1 MSNSNY
7 PKVPDVILKKLI
19 LLYGFNLELKEKTKR
34 DLKQFKEPEYETYY
48 LINYEWLTNY
58 KIYYNYKLLEE
69 KFKQNS
75 NFTCRN
81 YSNFVTNLD
90 TLSNNIK
97 SCNIC
102 QNGFSFP
109 NELKEGFFP
118 NQRKIENISYFE
130 DFFIINKD
138 IEQKLS
144 HDEINN
150 YKFYNNCFYGEFF
163 VCKNTFFINNN
174 NQDLEIGKINNGIF
188 IPQYHIKFNEKDI
201 IKDVI
206 KEITKN
212 GIDNYFKNNKINV
225 QSEKVENFNKGF
237 FINCEKYKDY
247 IKNKSKQNT
256 NIQEN
261 NFKETKII
269 NSDEAHNLEQNL
281 NDGYTM
287 NLVKKNI
294 IPCLYQQENDN
305 KNEPQNNPN
314 NNFNGSLNQQ
324 INVNS
329 NKDFDK
335 FPKINQVNQQYPNNS
350 IQNQKFP
357 NINNNPQMIQN
368 INNNPQMIQNINN
381 NPQMFQN
388 INNNPQMIP
397 NINNNFQIFQNINNN
412 PQMIPNINNNFQIFQ
427 NININPQMLQNINN
441 KYKMTNNT
449 NNNPQNKPEN
459 NFSKDSFYNSGLTS
473 LKQLNYIPL
482 IGLKNIGQTCY
493 MNSVL
498 QCMSN
503 LYHITNYFLNPTKKN
518 IIYSN
523 TVTMPN
529 KNAPSL
535 SIAYKELID
544 NLWKGKPKIP
554 YAPHNFK
561 DILGKLNPLFKDQKA
576 GDSKDLIVFLL
587 MQLHEEL
594 NNIDPNI
601 NKNSNKFIS
610 QENITVNPYDKCQVF
625 QFFIND
631 FLLKHSS
638 LITRYFYGINQNM
651 FECQNCKM
659 NNIKRGVNQLLIKY
673 NYENFFYLEFPLE
686 KVRNFVMMQ
695 NNNNNIGM
703 NFPMN
708 YQNLG
713 QVNIYQCFY
722 YFQSQNEISGYCDKC
737 GLDEAKLLNNTKI
750 YSSPVILILI
760 FNRGKG
766 LQFNIKINFPE
777 ILDLSQVILNENKE
791 KIIYELQSV
800 VKHLGDN
807 SSSGHF
813 IAYCRSPIP
822 NFHNCWFCYNDETV
836 VQTNNWNDIHDIG
849 NTYIL
854 FYQLKQ

>member
-1 MSNSNY
+1 MSNNN
-7 PKVPDVILKKLI
+7 PKVPDYILKKLI
-19 LLYGFNLELKEKTKR
+19 LLYGFSLELKEKTKKH
-34 DLKQFKEPEYETYY
+34 LEEFKEPEYETYY
-48 LINYEWLTNY
+48 LINYEWLTEY
-58 KIYYNYKLLEE
+58 KKYYNYEFLEK
-69 KFKQNS
+69 KFKE
-75 NFTCRN
+75 
-81 YSNFVTNLD
+81 YSNFNCNKYSDFELNLNK
-90 TLSNNIK
+90 LLNNVK
-97 SCNIC
+97 SFNIC
-102 QNGFSFP
+102 QNGSSFP
-109 NELKEGFFP
+109 NVLKEGFDP
-118 NQRKIENISYFE
+118 NKRPIENIFYFE

-138 IEQKLS
+138 VEQILS
-144 HDEINN
+144 HDENNN
-150 YKFYNNCFYGEFF
+150 YEFYNCFYGEFF
-163 VCKNTFFINNN
+163 VCKNTFFII
-174 NQDLEIGKINNGIF
+174 NQVLEIGKINDGIF
-188 IPQYHIKFNEKDI
+188 IPQYHIKFNKEVK

-225 QSEKVENFNKGF
+225 QSEKVENFNKGL
-237 FINCEKYKDY
+237 FINCEKNKDY
-247 IKNKSKQNT
+247 IKNKSKKNT

-269 NSDEAHNLEQNL
+269 NSNEAHNFEQNL
-281 NDGYTM
+281 NDDYTM

-294 IPCLYQQENDN
+294 IPFIQQQENDN
-305 KNEPQNNPN
+305 KIEPQNNPIN
-314 NNFNGSLNQQ
+314 NVKISLNQQ
-324 INVNS
+324 INTNF
-329 NKDFDK
+329 NKGFEQ
-335 FPKINQVNQQYPNNS
+335 FQKINQVNQQYPNNS
-350 IQNQKFP
+350 IQNQMFP
-357 NINNNPQMIQN
+357 NINNNPQIFQNINNNPQIIQN
-368 INNNPQMIQNINN
+368 INNNPQMIPNINN
-381 NPQMFQN
+381 NPQMFQ
-388 INNNPQMIP
+388 

-412 PQMIPNINNNFQIFQ
+412 PQM
-427 NININPQMLQNINN
+427 LQNINN
-441 KYKMTNNT
+441 KYKMINNI

-459 NFSKDSFYNSGLTS
+459 NFSKDSFYNSGLAS

-523 TVTMPN
+523 TLTMLN

-686 KVRNFVMMQ
+686 KVRNFVIMQ
-695 NNNNNIGM
+695 NNNNNFGM
-703 NFPMN
+703 NFPKN
-708 YQNLG
+708 YQNLD

-737 GLDEAKLLNNTKI
+737 GLDEAKLLNNTII

-813 IAYCRSPIP
+813 ITYCRSPIP

>member
-1 MSNSNY
+1 MSNNN
-7 PKVPDVILKKLI
+7 PKVPDYILKKLI
-19 LLYGFNLELKEKTKR
+19 LLYGFSLELKEKTKKH
-34 DLKQFKEPEYETYY
+34 LEEFKEPEYETYY
-48 LINYEWLTNY
+48 LINYEWLTEY
-58 KIYYNYKLLEE
+58 KKYYNYEFLEK
-69 KFKQNS
+69 KFKE
-75 NFTCRN
+75 
-81 YSNFVTNLD
+81 YSNFNCNKYSDFELNLNK
-90 TLSNNIK
+90 LLNNVK
-97 SCNIC
+97 SFNIC
-102 QNGFSFP
+102 QNGSSFP
-109 NELKEGFFP
+109 NVLKEGFDP
-118 NQRKIENISYFE
+118 NKRPIENIFYFE

-138 IEQKLS
+138 VEQILS
-144 HDEINN
+144 HDENNN
-150 YKFYNNCFYGEFF
+150 YEFYNCFYGEFF
-163 VCKNTFFINNN
+163 VCKNTFFII
-174 NQDLEIGKINNGIF
+174 NQVLEIGKINDGIF
-188 IPQYHIKFNEKDI
+188 IPQYHIKFNKEVK

-225 QSEKVENFNKGF
+225 QSEKVENFNKGL
-237 FINCEKYKDY
+237 FINCEKNKDY
-247 IKNKSKQNT
+247 IKNKSKKNT

-269 NSDEAHNLEQNL
+269 NSNEAHNFEQNL
-281 NDGYTM
+281 NDDYTM

-294 IPCLYQQENDN
+294 IPFIQQQENDN
-305 KNEPQNNPN
+305 KIEPQNNPIN
-314 NNFNGSLNQQ
+314 NVKISLNQQ
-324 INVNS
+324 INTNF
-329 NKDFDK
+329 NKGFEQ
-335 FPKINQVNQQYPNNS
+335 FQKINQVNQQYPNNS
-350 IQNQKFP
+350 IQNQMFP
-357 NINNNPQMIQN
+357 NINNNPQIFQNINNNPQIIQN
-368 INNNPQMIQNINN
+368 INNNPQMIPNINN
-381 NPQMFQN
+381 NPQMFQ
-388 INNNPQMIP
+388 

-412 PQMIPNINNNFQIFQ
+412 PQM
-427 NININPQMLQNINN
+427 LQNINN
-441 KYKMTNNT
+441 KYKMINNI

-459 NFSKDSFYNSGLTS
+459 NFSKDSFYNSGLAS

-523 TVTMPN
+523 TLTMLN

-594 NNIDPNI
+594 NNIDSNI
-601 NKNSNKFIS
+601 NKNANNFIS

-625 QFFIND
+625 QYFFND

-686 KVRNFVMMQ
+686 KVRNFVIMQ
-695 NNNNNIGM
+695 NNNNNFGM
-703 NFPMN
+703 NFPKN
-708 YQNLG
+708 YQNLD

-737 GLDEAKLLNNTKI
+737 GLNEAKILTNTKI
-750 YSSPVILILI
+750 YSFPVILILI

-777 ILDLSQVILNENKE
+777 ILDLSQVILNESKE

-813 IAYCRSPIP
+813 ISYCRSPIP

-836 VQTNNWNDIHDIG
+836 VQTKNWNDIHDVG
-849 NTYIL
+849 HTYIL